1 MPDYIAYAAITQAVY
16 LARLDIE
23 PENNTKE
30 ENENDDK

>member
-1 MPDYIAYAAITQAVY
+1 MPEYETYAAIAQAVY

-23 PENNTKE
+23 LENTKE

>member
-1 MPDYIAYAAITQAVY
+1 MPEYEAFAAITQAVY

-23 PENNTKE
+23 LENTKE

>member
-1 MPDYIAYAAITQAVY
+1 MPDYIACAAIAQAVY

-23 PENNTKE
+23 LENTKE